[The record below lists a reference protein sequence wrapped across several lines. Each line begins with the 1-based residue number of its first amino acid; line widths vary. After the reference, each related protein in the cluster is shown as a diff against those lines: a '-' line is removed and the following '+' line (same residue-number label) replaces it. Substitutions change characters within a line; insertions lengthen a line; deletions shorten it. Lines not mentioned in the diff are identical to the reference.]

1 MRKLRIVLKESKNI
15 SLLEGVFSGREN
27 QFKEFKA
34 LEKMLQTSTDEKIK
48 QSWNNIKS
56 ERSWTTG
63 TPVGNDSLFVNF
75 AKLIADSEE
84 AVRIV
89 ASQSFIDSIKQT
101 SPATKSFFGSY
112 GSSDADTSRL
122 DETQLV
128 ELIKAYYKASV
139 LPFLYQEKE
148 DKINSVDYA
157 FGNYLQGLITQI
169 RPRVQ
174 IVANAAKT
182 VESRKTGFAAK
193 IRTSLLGDYQDEFEQ
208 AVRQLA
214 NLFGNAISAFINRK
228 KEADSLSVEI
238 VGTGESPTTTA
249 PTTTTPTPPEGAGGG
264 GGEPPAPPPEGAGG
278 GGGEPPPPAGTP
290 SSRVIP
296 ISSGLYRDLTTGGIP
311 RTVAL
316 EIVRALRADLE
327 RAGYTLRES
336 LNTTK
341 PTLTDILLRE
351 EYLYTSAL
359 YDLLLLEGAQA
370 DRESSYDR
378 EIRGLRSGVANLAS
392 GNNRKKKS
400 QKIQSFKDLVDK
412 IKQSYKNNEIRKDG
426 VTSMIAN
433 INRAMNEL
441 GAEQIDLA
449 SVISSEPES
458 PPSTPDASPAK
469 EESPAEPE
477 TPEAAPEPSSDKSV
491 DYWDQYFVKRYG
503 TQLYRIQAM
512 EALKA
517 GNFKDFID
525 KYLKWVLNQKVDIEK
540 KAGVKLSD
548 ISNIKEAVSDDEAE
562 KKQKLADTKKYNT
575 NLANFDKKTGGT
587 FLKNYTNLINAI
599 RKIKELSDLTGFN
612 SPETAKELGDTKAIM
627 QHIKAA
633 FPKETGFNDDVHKK
647 IFDLFTKYTK
657 EKLKPYERGYKSAES
672 NNLVKDLGKKKVID
686 QKNLAQFVK
695 SLNGKTEADRAAL
708 KKINVQNV
716 AVKTIKNFLS
726 NYGIRLGENRYQ
738 AIANVLITESV
749 KHHNLVREYHEHV
762 NNNLLPYMQ
771 KQIGFNRPPTI
782 NFVDDP
788 INAQNPFGKTA
799 FYDPQLMEITVY
811 TTGRHPKDIMRSVAH
826 EVIHHA
832 QNCRGQLDPQRM
844 GEASEGYAQK
854 NPYLR
859 KLEEEAYLLGNMTFR
874 DWEDGM
880 KNKQLNEAHDC
891 NKVHP
896 NKSHA
901 AYKRDDEAKNQEKP
915 LDEWINEE
923 RWDLLMKRFKIVS
936 EKRFAND
943 PKLDK
948 DGDGKP
954 KWADED
960 DDDAEVNEK
969 KLSKSETK
977 EKERIVKGMKKS
989 KEDFE
994 ERYPGRG
1001 KEVMYATATKKA
1013 MEKK

>member
-1 MRKLRIVLKESKNI
+1 MRKLRIVLKENKN
-15 SLLEGVFSGREN
+15 SLLNEVSYFRG
-27 QFKEFKA
+27 
-34 LEKMLQTSTDEKIK
+34 
-48 QSWNNIKS
+48 
-56 ERSWTTG
+56 
-63 TPVGNDSLFVNF
+63 
-75 AKLIADSEE
+75 
-84 AVRIV
+84 
-89 ASQSFIDSIKQT
+89 QSFRIHQQLLDTLRTKDAEKLRSIEEDTDFRNGFPQ
-101 SPATKSFFGSY
+101 
-112 GSSDADTSRL
+112 GSSLANYTALQEAINRLDENLSRL
-122 DETQLV
+122 DPENVLGESDAPFIALLRQHTNTNLFFKTVDENGDSIPEALKLFYRATVTPLLLDETKNANMIAGTNILYNRSLV
-128 ELIKAYYKASV
+128 NTLQAIQNYEKKLMAGQGANKFVKFFVGPGAEQKKELIGIISNLIKTFINNVVQY
-139 LPFLYQEKE
+139 
-148 DKINSVDYA
+148 KINSDSYA
-157 FGNYLQGLITQI
+157 QKAIQSLG
-169 RPRVQ
+169 
-174 IVANAAKT
+174 AAP
-182 VESRKTGFAAK
+182 AA
-193 IRTSLLGDYQDEFEQ
+193 G
-208 AVRQLA
+208 
-214 NLFGNAISAFINRK
+214 G
-228 KEADSLSVEI
+228 
-238 VGTGESPTTTA
+238 GGTTA
-249 PTTTTPTPPEGAGGG
+249 PPEGGGGTVTPPEGGG
-264 GGEPPAPPPEGAGG
+264 AA
-278 GGGEPPPPAGTP
+278 GGGEPPPTTPPTGTPPTGTPPATPPTGTP

-296 ISSGLYRDLTTGGIP
+296 ISSGLYRDLTAGGIP

-327 RAGYTLRES
+327 GAGYTLRES
-336 LNTTK
+336 LNTAK

-351 EYLYTSAL
+351 EYIYTSAL
-359 YDLLLLEGAQA
+359 HDLLLLEGKNTQA
-370 DRESSYDR
+370 IRRERYAKQISQLSNKR
-378 EIRGLRSGVANLAS
+378 Q
-392 GNNRKKKS
+392 NRKQSLETLDTIETQINSDYKS
-400 QKIQSFKDLVDK
+400 NLLRNDDLTSLQSAIEKRREDLGGKAKVETSPTKDD
-412 IKQSYKNNEIRKDG
+412 S
-426 VTSMIAN
+426 
-433 INRAMNEL
+433 
-441 GAEQIDLA
+441 
-449 SVISSEPES
+449 
-458 PPSTPDASPAK
+458 PSTPEAAAEAPT
-469 EESPAEPE
+469 ESIPDE
-477 TPEAAPEPSSDKSV
+477 TPEAPSSDESV

-562 KKQKLADTKKYNT
+562 KKRKLADTKKYNT

-716 AVKTIKNFLS
+716 AVKTVKNFLS

-738 AIANVLITESV
+738 AIANVLITESA
-749 KHHNLVREYHEHV
+749 KHYNLVREYHEHV

-799 FYDPQLMEITVY
+799 YYDPQLMEITVY

-880 KNKQLNEAHDC
+880 KTNQLNEMHDC

-901 AYKRDDEAKNQEKP
+901 AYKREDKNSYKEISKPDYSEDEQEKP
-915 LDEWINEE
+915 ETYDKNKDTTSKPDYSEDEQEKPETLEEWRNNE

-960 DDDAEVNEK
+960 DDSPKDSK
-969 KLSKSETK
+969 KQ
-977 EKERIVKGMKKS
+977 VKGKK
-989 KEDFE
+989 
-994 ERYPGRG
+994 
-1001 KEVMYATATKKA
+1001 
-1013 MEKK
+1013 